1 MNEVAKVSV
10 FKKIIRSKA
19 FPLIILLAFLIVLFT
34 IVAIIKDARFFT
46 KTTFF
51 KILEDLAIPGFMTI
65 GAGCLIVSGGIDLS
79 QATVGGLAAV
89 VVAVGSAWWGFPW
102 YVCAI
107 LAIAITAVFGFCSA
121 ILVNE
126 LHFPPFI
133 ATMAMS
139 TIATAVILLV
149 QTQPNGMIAGIVN
162 FNNQAMVN
170 AVTYKVFGQISALAL
185 ITIVFF
191 IVYGLMLAKSKF
203 GRTLYLVG
211 GNPVATRLA
220 GIKSKGISYALF
232 VNCSVL
238 SGFAGL
244 IYAFRTQSG
253 TSWALTGYQFTGM
266 TAAILG
272 GISFGGGSGGLGGAF
287 VALLIIRTFS
297 MGMTISGASPYLTSV
312 LQGALLL
319 AALSFDYYSLRKQQK
334 RVGA

>member
-1 MNEVAKVSV
+1 MKEAAKVSGL
-10 FKKIIRSKA
+10 KKILRSKA
-19 FPLIILLAFLIVLFT
+19 FPLIILLLILIALFSV
-34 IVAIIKDARFFT
+34 VAILNDARFFT

-51 KILEDLAIPGFMTI
+51 RILEDLAIPGFMTI

-89 VVAVGSAWWGFPW
+89 VVAVGSAWWGLPW
-102 YVCAI
+102 YASAIFAI
-107 LAIAITAVFGFCSA
+107 LISAVFGLCSA

-126 LHFPPFI
+126 LKFQPFI

-139 TIATAVILLV
+139 TIANAAILLV
-149 QTQPNGMIAGIVN
+149 QTQPNGMISGIVS
-162 FNNQAMVN
+162 FNNQALVN

-185 ITIVFF
+185 VIILLFV
-191 IVYGLMLAKSKF
+191 IYGLMLAKSKF

-211 GNPVATRLA
+211 GNPGATRLA
-220 GIKSKGISYALF
+220 GINSKGISYALF
-232 VNCSVL
+232 INCSVL
-238 SGFAGL
+238 SGFGGL

-253 TSWALTGYQFTGM
+253 ASWALTGYQFTGM

-272 GISFGGGSGGLGGAF
+272 GISFGGGAGGLGGAF
-287 VALLIIRTFS
+287 VALLILRTFG
-297 MGMTISGASPYLTSV
+297 MGMTIGGAGPYLTNV
-312 LQGALLL
+312 LQGVLLL